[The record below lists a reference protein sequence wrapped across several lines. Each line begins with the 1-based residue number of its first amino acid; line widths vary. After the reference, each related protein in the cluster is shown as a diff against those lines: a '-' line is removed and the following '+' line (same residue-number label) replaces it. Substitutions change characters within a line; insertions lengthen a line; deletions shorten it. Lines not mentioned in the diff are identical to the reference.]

1 MNTTTAARPWD
12 DQLTEYLEE
21 LSQTQDQLLALLQA
35 KRESMAKRDFEAMR
49 ELQTSEEQLHQ
60 RLLASHARRE
70 ELLASAREQGLTG
83 DSLGSLANQLPRG
96 KREALGKQ
104 VKDASWRMRLLQHQS
119 LTNWVV
125 AQRTLLHLSQ
135 MIEIIATGGRLQPTY
150 GKSDAALA
158 RGALVDR
165 EA

>member
-1 MNTTTAARPWD
+1 MTTTWETELADFLTQLSAVQDELLGVLGKKRTCMAQRD
-12 DQLTEYLEE
+12 VAGMQALTEREAE
-21 LSQTQDQLLALLQA
+21 LSEQLQA
-35 KRESMAKRDFEAMR
+35 V
-49 ELQTSEEQLHQ
+49 Q
-60 RLLASHARRE
+60 ARRT
-70 ELLASAREQGLTG
+70 ELLAAAKAQGIACDNL
-83 DSLGSLANQLPRG
+83 SKLANNLPAG
-96 KREALGKQ
+96 KREAIGKQ

-125 AQRTLLHLSQ
+125 AQRTVLHLSQ
-135 MIEIIATGGRLQPTY
+135 MIEIIATGGRLRPTY

>member
-1 MNTTTAARPWD
+1 MTITTAARPWD
-12 DQLTEYLEE
+12 DQLAEYLHE
-21 LSQTQDQLLALLQA
+21 LSQTQDELLALLQN

-49 ELQTSEEQLHQ
+49 TLQTSEEQLHE
-60 RLLASHARRE
+60 RLQASHARRE
-70 ELLASAREQGLTG
+70 ELLASAREQGIVG
-83 DSLGSLANQLPRG
+83 DSLGNLASQLPQG
-96 KREALGKQ
+96 KRETLGKQ

-150 GKSDAALA
+150 GKSDTALG
-158 RGALVDR
+158 RGSLVDR

>member
-1 MNTTTAARPWD
+1 MTTTWETDLAD
-12 DQLTEYLEE
+12 FLTSLSTVQDE
-21 LSQTQDQLLALLQA
+21 LLSVLAK
-35 KRESMAKRDFEAMR
+35 KRQCMAKRDLAGMQALMAREA
-49 ELQTSEEQLHQ
+49 ELGDQLQ
-60 RLLASHARRE
+60 AVQARRA
-70 ELLASAREQGLTG
+70 ELLSAAQAQGVACDNL
-83 DSLGSLANQLPRG
+83 SKLANKLPAG
-96 KREALGKQ
+96 KREAIGKQ

-125 AQRTLLHLSQ
+125 AQRSVLHLSQ
-135 MIEIIATGGRLQPTY
+135 MIEIIATGGRLRPTY

>member
-1 MNTTTAARPWD
+1 MTTTWETELATF
-12 DQLTEYLEE
+12 LTDLSTVQDE
-21 LSQTQDQLLALLQA
+21 LLSVLAS
-35 KRESMAKRDFEAMR
+35 KRQCMAKRDLAGMQALMQR
-49 ELQTSEEQLHQ
+49 ENELADRLQAVQS
-60 RLLASHARRE
+60 RRT
-70 ELLASAREQGLTG
+70 ELLAAASAQGVACDNL
-83 DSLGSLANQLPRG
+83 SKLANELPAG

-125 AQRTLLHLSQ
+125 AQRTVLHLSQ
-135 MIEIIATGGRLQPTY
+135 MIEIIATGGKLRPTY

-158 RGALVDR
+158 RGALVDQ

>member
-1 MNTTTAARPWD
+1 MTMTWENDLAEFLTHLSAVQDELLAILGKKRD
-12 DQLTEYLEE
+12 CMAQRDVAGMQQLTEREQE
-21 LSQTQDQLLALLQA
+21 LGDQLQALQA
-35 KRESMAKRDFEAMR
+35 
-49 ELQTSEEQLHQ
+49 
-60 RLLASHARRE
+60 RRG
-70 ELLASAREQGLTG
+70 ELLAAAKAQGVACDNL
-83 DSLGSLANQLPRG
+83 SKLANELPAG
-96 KREALGKQ
+96 KREAIGKQ

-125 AQRTLLHLSQ
+125 AQRTVLHLSQ
-135 MIEIIATGGRLQPTY
+135 MIEIIATGGKLRPTY